1 MRKII
6 LNLAVSLDSYI
17 EGPNGEYDW
26 CFDDQD
32 YGLTNFFDACDA
44 IFIGRKS
51 YELIMRTDPKMF
63 AAMKMYVFSDTLQE
77 SGAANVEILR
87 SADFK
92 SSVEEIRNKEGR
104 DIWLFGG
111 AKLVEAFIKEN
122 LISELLLSVHPVI
135 LGSGKPLFT
144 NIKERV
150 NLLLLG
156 SEQFSSGLV
165 QLRYAIKPKFDLSML
180 EGM

>member
-6 LNLAVSLDSYI
+6 LNVAVSLDSYI

-32 YGLTNFFDACDA
+32 YGLTAFFKACDA

-63 AAMKMYVFSDTLQE
+63 ADMKIYVFSDTLHDPQ
-77 SGAANVEILR
+77 ADNVEILR

-92 SSVEEIRNKEGR
+92 NRVEEIRSQEGR

-111 AKLVEAFIKEN
+111 AELVEAFIKNN

-144 NIKERV
+144 NIKERI
-150 NLLLLG
+150 NLVLLG
-156 SEQFSSGLV
+156 AEQFSSGLI
-165 QLRYAIKPKFDLSML
+165 QLRYIIKP
-180 EGM
+180 

>member
-6 LNLAVSLDSYI
+6 LNVAVSLDSYI

-32 YGLTNFFDACDA
+32 YGLTDFFKACDA

-63 AAMKMYVFSDTLQE
+63 AAMKIYVFSDTLHDPQ
-77 SGAANVEILR
+77 ADNVEILR

-92 SSVEEIRNKEGR
+92 NRVEEIRSREGR

-111 AKLVEAFIKEN
+111 AELVEAFIKKN

-144 NIKERV
+144 NIKERI
-150 NLLLLG
+150 NLVLLG
-156 SEQFSSGLV
+156 AEQFSSGLI
-165 QLRYAIKPKFDLSML
+165 QLRYIVKP
-180 EGM
+180 